1 MDWASAD
8 HVDGALAALRET
20 VKELDACDDAIDLA
34 ETRARVRE
42 LVAQLG
48 PDAESAL
55 REMAGIGD
63 GGLPGK
69 LALINSVM
77 DALPDEMAEYI
88 LANYMNQ
95 TFA

>member
-1 MDWASAD
+1 M
-8 HVDGALAALRET
+8 
-20 VKELDACDDAIDLA
+20 
-34 ETRARVRE
+34 RE